1 MIITNIRVDE
11 RLIHGQV
18 ATAWCRVLLAGR
30 IMVIDNEAVKSDIQK
45 TALKMACPSGC
56 KLSVLSVKKAA
67 ENLMNE
73 KYQGEKIMIVVK
85 RPGTLRD
92 LYDAGYRFD
101 EVNVGNMSG
110 KIGTRA
116 LRKTVHVLPQD
127 EEDLK
132 YLSGLGIR
140 ITAQM
145 VPEDEKN
152 DLMEYL

>member
-1 MIITNIRVDE
+1 MKIMNIRVDE

-18 ATAWCRVLLAGR
+18 ATAWCSFLLAGR

-45 TALKMACPSGC
+45 SALKMACPAGC

-67 ENLMNE
+67 ENLIAK
-73 KYQGEKIMIVVK
+73 KYLDEKIMIVVK

-92 LYDAGYRFD
+92 LYDAGYRFH

-110 KIGTRA
+110 KLGTKA

-132 YLSGLGIR
+132 YLQGLGIY

-145 VPEDEKN
+145 VPEDEKI
-152 DLMEYL
+152 DLMKFL